1 MPFARPLHLLLL
13 ACCLAVLAATPL
25 HAQTPLPIKVVIVT
39 TFEIGEDTGDAP
51 GEFQTWVERE
61 HLTEHLPFP
70 GGVRDL
76 RLNAAHD
83 VLGIVTGMTLS
94 NAGASIMALG
104 LDPRFDLTHSY
115 WVINGIAG
123 VDPADGTIGT
133 AAWARF
139 VVNDVARQID
149 AREMPPTWPYGLFVI
164 GAHAPDQ
171 MPAHPMTNNL
181 YRLNP
186 TLAQWAFDH
195 TRSLTLPDN
204 AAMQADRAARWKTV
218 PTAAAPPT
226 VILGDS
232 FASDQYWHGTLMT
245 RYANDWV
252 TLWTGGAGNFVMSN
266 MEDAAT
272 LEALTRLD
280 HMHRADLGRAMV
292 LRVASNYTEEAPG
305 QTALSSVT
313 TPYLKSTA
321 LEVAWL
327 TGSTVVHELTAHWPT
342 YRDHTP

>member
-1 MPFARPLHLLLL
+1 MPPVRLALMLLLSL
-13 ACCLAVLAATPL
+13 IAPVCL
-25 HAQTPLPIKVVIVT
+25 HAQKPIAIKVVIVT
-39 TFEIGEDTGDAP
+39 TYEIGEDTGDAP

-61 HLTEHLPFP
+61 HLEERLAFP

-83 VLGIVTGMTLS
+83 VLGIVTGMTLA
-94 NAGASIMALG
+94 NAGPSIMALG
-104 LDPRFDLTHSY
+104 LDPRFDLTHAY
-115 WVINGIAG
+115 WLINGIAG

-139 VVNDVARQID
+139 VINDVARQID

-164 GAHAPDQ
+164 GAHAPNE
-171 MPAHPMTNNL
+171 MPAHPMISDL
-181 YRLNP
+181 YRLNA
-186 TLAQWAFDH
+186 TLAQWAFAQ
-195 TRSLTLPDN
+195 TRALKLPDN
-204 AAMQADRAARWKTV
+204 VAMQADRATRWQTI

-232 FASDQYWHGTLMT
+232 FSSDQYWHGTTMT

-252 TLWTGGAGNFVMSN
+252 KLWTNGAGNFVMSS
-266 MEDAAT
+266 MEDAAI

-280 HMHRADLGRAMV
+280 RMHRVDLQRAMV

-305 QTALSSVT
+305 QTALASVT
-313 TPYLKSTA
+313 APYLKSTA
-321 LEVAWL
+321 LEAAWL
-327 TGSTVVHELTAHWPT
+327 TGSTVAHELIAHWSV